1 MMEIYDLARAEADYL
16 TAKATRANAAA
27 NWKNA
32 AANWK
37 NAASRA
43 NALYALYVQADRK
56 YKSAEAAHA
65 ISTAA
70 GITAAKDAE
79 AQNEKP

>member
-1 MMEIYDLARAEADYL
+1 MKSNNQAALAA
-16 TAKATRANAAA
+16 AKATRANAAA
-27 NWKNA
+27 NWKDA

-37 NAASRA
+37 NAAA
-43 NALYALYVQADRK
+43 TAIALYALYVQADRK

-79 AQNEKP
+79 AQNDKP